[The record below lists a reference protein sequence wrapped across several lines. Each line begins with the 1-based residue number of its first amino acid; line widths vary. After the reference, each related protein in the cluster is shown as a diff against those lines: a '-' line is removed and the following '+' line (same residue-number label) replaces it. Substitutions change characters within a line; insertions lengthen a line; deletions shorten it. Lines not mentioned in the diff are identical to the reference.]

1 MAMLDQVPFLLDN
14 WETILG
20 CLERLV
26 IFSPTCL
33 SSVGLFR
40 ESLWK
45 LEVKTRYCILHDQD
59 FFISVT
65 CLDILFTLPP
75 KDFHLYLNYDSL
87 GFCVASHRTSLL
99 IPGSRT
105 RWEVAGLAYKIIIGN
120 QNCKR
125 QCTPDLSFSSRVIKI
140 QNKVHANA
148 DICKYAY

>member
-1 MAMLDQVPFLLDN
+1 MRKMKKSTLCNHMSVVNPKSMKSFSWVKFFSSIDFGFLWSLSVKRLINASLFMVSISSRMICHFRSLKNPTDACMLFSVRHGYAGPGTILLDN

-45 LEVKTRYCILHDQD
+45 LEVETRYCILHDQD

-65 CLDILFTLPP
+65 CT
-75 KDFHLYLNYDSL
+75 
-87 GFCVASHRTSLL
+87 
-99 IPGSRT
+99 
-105 RWEVAGLAYKIIIGN
+105 
-120 QNCKR
+120 
-125 QCTPDLSFSSRVIKI
+125 
-140 QNKVHANA
+140 
-148 DICKYAY
+148 